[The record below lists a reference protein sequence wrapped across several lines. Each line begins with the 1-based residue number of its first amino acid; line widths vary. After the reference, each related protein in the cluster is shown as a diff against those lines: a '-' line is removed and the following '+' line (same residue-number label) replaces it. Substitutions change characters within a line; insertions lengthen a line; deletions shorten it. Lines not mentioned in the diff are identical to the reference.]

1 MVPMDLSS
9 PQILQIA
16 NCKAVFGLLS
26 ARADYFAVSTELP
39 AQSWSLWTCH
49 HRKYS
54 KWSQEM
60 MCRHAT
66 CKAVFGLLGVLIIA
80 LQLAFK
86 SIHYP
91 QPTTTELI

>member
-1 MVPMDLSS
+1 MMDKHA
-9 PQILQIA
+9 PC
-16 NCKAVFGLLS
+16 NAVFGLIS

-39 AQSWSLWTCH
+39 TQSWSLWTCH
-49 HRKYS
+49 RRKYS
-54 KWSQEM
+54 KLSQEM

-86 SIHYP
+86 SIQYP
-91 QPTTTELI
+91 QATTTEFI